1 MSCHFDLN
9 CSYSYI
15 VVILQF
21 KSLQTDLDELKL
33 HHPTLVTD
41 DTSLI
46 ILLTL
51 TRLFLLLSLQ
61 QLTIKK
67 YGTTSNQQY
76 LCQRLFSNKVAGLRP
91 ATLLKKSLW
100 HGCFPLNFAK
110 FLRTSFLQN
119 TSGRLFLNS
128 EETKPLKKSS
138 WSEIFAALGIA
149 SELFFFLSGFSF
161 TNIHESLDCRGRGRA
176 FL

>member
-1 MSCHFDLN
+1 MSCHFNLN

-15 VVILQF
+15 VVILKF

-33 HHPTLVTD
+33 LHPTLVTD

-51 TRLFLLLSLQ
+51 TRLFLWLSLQ

-76 LCQRLFSNKVAGLRP
+76 LCQ
-91 ATLLKKSLW
+91 SLW

-138 WSEIFAALGIA
+138 SSEIFAALGIA
-149 SELFFFLSGFSF
+149 SELFFFYLGFLSRTF
-161 TNIHESLDCRGRGRA
+161 TNHWTVGEGGGHFFNSSRPLLPTLRTLRH
-176 FL
+176 

>member
-1 MSCHFDLN
+1 MSCHFKLN

-33 HHPTLVTD
+33 LHPTLVTD

-91 ATLLKKSLW
+91 ATLLKKILW
-100 HGCFPLNFAK
+100 HRCFPVNFVI
-110 FLRTSFLQN
+110 FLRTPFFTEHLRWLLLH
-119 TSGRLFLNS
+119 G
-128 EETKPLKKSS
+128 
-138 WSEIFAALGIA
+138 
-149 SELFFFLSGFSF
+149 EL
-161 TNIHESLDCRGRGRA
+161 I
-176 FL
+176 